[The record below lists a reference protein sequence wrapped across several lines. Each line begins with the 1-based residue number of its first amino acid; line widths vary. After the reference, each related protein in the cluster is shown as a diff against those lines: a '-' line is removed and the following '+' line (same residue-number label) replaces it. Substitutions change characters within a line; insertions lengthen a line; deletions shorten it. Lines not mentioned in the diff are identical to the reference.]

1 MLLYGLSVF
10 IPDQLNAVY
19 YTTPLDLAHG
29 YGVFQGCLMAGFLIF
44 GFISTK
50 TKQFRWP
57 LVGASAILALF
68 CGLTARSNSSDRG
81 YFFAFVGLCGFAT
94 AATETIPVA
103 GIALVVPHY
112 LLGTSNQVL
121 GVFRA
126 LGGALGI
133 AIFTSVYNNKVAT
146 FIPDQVTPILLK
158 AGIPSTAFDAIF
170 GVLFTAPQYIVQVPG
185 MTADLAGSILAATA
199 VGAAQGYSFV
209 WYGIMALAFACLI
222 LSFFIKDAPDRMTN
236 HIESALEP
244 GHIVEEKDAVDV

>member
-10 IPDQLNAVY
+10 IPDELNAVY
-19 YTTPLDLAHG
+19 YTSPLDLARG
-29 YGVFQGCLMAGFLIF
+29 YGTFQGCLMAGFLVF

-68 CGLTARSNSSDRG
+68 CGLTARANSSDKG
-81 YFFAFVGLCGFAT
+81 YFIAFIGLCGFAT

-121 GVFRA
+121 GTFRA

-133 AIFTSVYNNKVAT
+133 AICTSIYNNKVAT
-146 FIPDQVTPILLK
+146 FIPEQVTPILVN
-158 AGIPSTAFDAIF
+158 ANIPSTAFDSIF

-185 MTADLAGSILAATA
+185 LTADLINSILAATA

-209 WYGIMALAFACLI
+209 WYAIMGLAFVCLL
-222 LSFFIKDAPDRMTN
+222 LSFFIKDAPDKMTN
-236 HIESALEP
+236 HIESVLER
-244 GHIVEEKDAVDV
+244 GYIVEEKDSADV